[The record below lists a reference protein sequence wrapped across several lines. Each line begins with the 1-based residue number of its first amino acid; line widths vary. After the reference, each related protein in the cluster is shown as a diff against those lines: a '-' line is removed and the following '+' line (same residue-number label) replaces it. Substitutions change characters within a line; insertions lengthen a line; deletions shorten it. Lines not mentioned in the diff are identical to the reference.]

1 MYEMRN
7 VENRMHSVRIGY
19 FYNMAAPIDFNNNA
33 FNKDT
38 AAVSLDRVFYPI
50 SLQIILNINNVS
62 AVLRP
67 E

>member
-19 FYNMAAPIDFNNNA
+19 LQYGGANKAWSSLINTA

-38 AAVSLDRVFYPI
+38 AAVSLDRVIYPI
-50 SLQIILNINNVS
+50 SL
-62 AVLRP
+62 
-67 E
+67 